1 MVRTSQRRSPRQ
13 WAFQP
18 SGPRFRNPPVSGVVP
33 RRLEFFPWAYPTVL
47 KVNFVFQGLRMK
59 FNQRLVIKTK
69 IMFFS
74 PELLAETALK
84 YNIVAP
90 MGENLE
96 SIFTAIR
103 DFPTEKVYLI
113 SKGKHLDRID
123 ELKSVAD
130 RLKIDVQVIEIKGSL
145 LEGMFKTFAQIKT
158 AVNDDSMLV
167 DVSSGDNLDNCAAL
181 SAAYVNG
188 LKAFAVI
195 ESKLMMLPVLKFS
208 YYRLIPERKLATVMF
223 LKTQPDC
230 CSSLEDLAQR
240 TK

>member
-1 MVRTSQRRSPRQ
+1 
-13 WAFQP
+13 
-18 SGPRFRNPPVSGVVP
+18 
-33 RRLEFFPWAYPTVL
+33 
-47 KVNFVFQGLRMK
+47 
-59 FNQRLVIKTK
+59 
-69 IMFFS
+69 
-74 PELLAETALK
+74 LK

-90 MGENLE
+90 VGENLE

-158 AVNDDSMLV
+158 AVNEDSMLV

-208 YYRLIPERKLATVMF
+208 YYRLIPERKLAIVTF

-240 TK
+240 TKMSLPLVSYHVNGNSKAEGLLTMGLVETHIGPRGKTQIMLTELGRLIAEGAIEPLQAAAK